1 MSKPRIMKEVTEWIP
16 LIYVPIP
23 GRHNPVFVV
32 PTTNTAV
39 VEAEI
44 LPEDEEGIE
53 IAGNVTDDLIN
64 AVAAFY
70 NFIRK
75 KVGAN
80 IKIRIAAYATGPI
93 NDAFLYVAMTNAMLE
108 VLGGPLDKE
117 ILSATSI
124 IDSQLGADEAIVA
137 LRQYILHDRP
147 YVWRRGE
154 TSIEADE
161 RTSIEATIVEE
172 HDMNFIEPIMPDL
185 ITHIAGM
192 TVIEAF
198 RNFPRD
204 IEELRKA
211 VRANN
216 ALWHFIYGVPLPK
229 DEERLQVVVKG
240 LGHAL
245 LTEVEILGG
254 GRD

>member
-1 MSKPRIMKEVTEWIP
+1 MKEISEWIP
-16 LIYVPIP
+16 LIHVPIP

-39 VEAEI
+39 VEATI
-44 LPEDEEGIE
+44 IPRDEEGIE

-75 KVGAN
+75 EAGAN
-80 IKIRIAAYATGPI
+80 VRVSVAAYATGTI
-93 NDAFLYVAMTNAMLE
+93 NDAFLYVAMTNAILE
-108 VLGGPLDKE
+108 VLGGTLDKE
-117 ILSATSI
+117 ILSAASI
-124 IDSQLGADEAIVA
+124 IDSQLGADESVAA
-137 LRQYILHDRP
+137 LRQYTLHDRP

-154 TSIEADE
+154 TPVEADE
-161 RTSIEATIVEE
+161 QTRIEATIVDE
-172 HDMNFIEPIMPDL
+172 HDMNFMEPIMPDL

-192 TVIEAF
+192 AVIEAF
-198 RNFPRD
+198 RNFPRN
-204 IEELRKA
+204 IEALRKA

-216 ALWHFIYGVPLPK
+216 ALWHLIYGVPLPK
-229 DEERLQVVVKG
+229 DEEKLQVVVKG
-240 LGHAL
+240 LARAL
-245 LTEVEILGG
+245 LTEVEILGE